1 MLKKPLTAII
11 TTATIAGCVA
21 MPATAVK
28 PSYAIAE
35 VGFDKDHPKK
45 VTAENNIRY
54 QLRHR
59 YTFRCKVNSYA
70 GTSFKREEGLIKLRL
85 VNGQYISISNYCQVE
100 LANPNNFIYTYQ
112 WIQVKA

>member
-1 MLKKPLTAII
+1 MLKKYLTTFI
-11 TTATIAGCVA
+11 ATVAFTGCVT
-21 MPATAVK
+21 MSVSAVK

-35 VGFDKDHPKK
+35 VGFEKDHPKK

-70 GTSFKREEGLIKLRL
+70 GTSYKREEGLIKLRL
-85 VNGQYISISNYCQVE
+85 VSGQHISVSNYCRVE
-100 LANPNNFIYTYQ
+100 PANPNNFIYTYQ
-112 WIQVKA
+112 WVQAKS